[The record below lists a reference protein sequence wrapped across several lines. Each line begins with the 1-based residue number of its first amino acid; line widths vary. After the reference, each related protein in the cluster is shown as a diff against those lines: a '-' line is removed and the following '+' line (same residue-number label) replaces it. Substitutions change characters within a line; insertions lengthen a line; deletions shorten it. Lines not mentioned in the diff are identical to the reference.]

1 MFTGKMVTEA
11 IPARVFALYKIV
23 TSKKNIS
30 RLALQGLMEP
40 KEIYE
45 GTSYFS
51 TILKTAIELKLVDV
65 QDNYVTAIVPEEKL
79 KTIKRHLEMEIEE
92 KGEYTGI
99 REMRKQLSWYIKGL
113 EDSSKMREKINKLES
128 KNEIVQTITEYFNK
142 IQNTNKEE

>member
-45 GTSYFS
+45 GTS
-51 TILKTAIELKLVDV
+51 
-65 QDNYVTAIVPEEKL
+65 
-79 KTIKRHLEMEIEE
+79 
-92 KGEYTGI
+92 
-99 REMRKQLSWYIKGL
+99 
-113 EDSSKMREKINKLES
+113 
-128 KNEIVQTITEYFNK
+128 
-142 IQNTNKEE
+142 

>member
-79 KTIKRHLEMEIEE
+79 KTIEDLRMYIISKLDNYEE
-92 KGEYTGI
+92 EQFYKCTNAI
-99 REMRKQLSWYIKGL
+99 VNL
-113 EDSSKMREKINKLES
+113 DEKIYKYRL
-128 KNEIVQTITEYFNK
+128 
-142 IQNTNKEE
+142 

>member
-79 KTIKRHLEMEIEE
+79 KKSPNRLNSKNRFPRRRNLRGFLYDWRRSKSDKLSRRHLYIERNLIE
-92 KGEYTGI
+92 
-99 REMRKQLSWYIKGL
+99 
-113 EDSSKMREKINKLES
+113 
-128 KNEIVQTITEYFNK
+128 
-142 IQNTNKEE
+142 

>member
-51 TILKTAIELKLVDV
+51 TILKTAIELKLVELC
-65 QDNYVTAIVPEEKL
+65 NGYCSGRK
-79 KTIKRHLEMEIEE
+79 IKNNR
-92 KGEYTGI
+92 
-99 REMRKQLSWYIKGL
+99 RF
-113 EDSSKMREKINKLES
+113 
-128 KNEIVQTITEYFNK
+128 KNVYNFK
-142 IQNTNKEE
+142 AR

>member
-79 KTIKRHLEMEIEE
+79 KTIEDLRIAFNS
-92 KGEYTGI
+92 Y
-99 REMRKQLSWYIKGL
+99 L
-113 EDSSKMREKINKLES
+113 EDYIELEDVKTEKNME
-128 KNEIVQTITEYFNK
+128 V
-142 IQNTNKEE
+142 